1 MDYEKRTW
9 LYLKNDFFWVGDS
22 KNETLHIGL
31 ISDNQAGVRAFM
43 GILHSLVNLPA
54 LYPSQYLSRSSAK
67 VFPHYLIHVGDA
79 VQSYDSLEE
88 WQTEFA
94 DPLSYVWSSGQ
105 RNSPPPILYAH
116 GNHDQDINSRYIYT
130 TGERQGKNWF
140 STTLGAAHFVVLD
153 SQPLAQAET
162 QLDWLRRET
171 HMEAWMQ
178 ASFRIAIVHIAPFI
192 EYWDPR
198 AWEELGE
205 KYWGKYVRM
214 KLLPIL
220 MNSGVDLIVSGH
232 QHIYSR
238 GWMSNE
244 VGKELIKDEFDI
256 SMNSS
261 DKRQRVRVMANSL
274 KQNRVLQGKD
284 NLTYYIDHLRKGAM
298 MTVIGGAGG
307 ELDSK
312 QNKLCIHRQYN
323 IISISNTENYHL
335 RYQGSF
341 SVILMAGNNKIDNNT
356 NQINLVTGVLIDKPP
371 SMATNSSY
379 SGKVLICGSH
389 ACAKC
394 GYCRGW
400 YWSSSGKMKR
410 YAKRPDATCTA
421 SYAYGLSGYGRGCRG
436 CALCCLHNIP
446 WVRCFACCCR
456 GKYYGGAGYSHGTG
470 LPLNGYL
477 IGGVDYHIDKL
488 AGVDFAAR
496 RNRAAAGSLVELAVG
511 SGVGNMLRD
520 AGNMTDGTLSKRL
533 ALHRDHHDFGHLCEC
548 SDNQQ

>member
-1 MDYEKRTW
+1 MHQYFSIIVQPIRLDEVHWTYRAHLGSLRANTQYQYKIFAMDYEKRTW
-9 LYLKNDFFWVGDS
+9 LYLKNEFFWVGES

-43 GILHSLVNLPA
+43 GTLHSLVNLPA
-54 LYPSQYLSRSSAK
+54 SYPSQYLTRSSAK

-79 VQSYDSLEE
+79 VQSYDSLDE

-94 DPLSYVWSSGQ
+94 DPLSYAWSSAQG
-105 RNSPPPILYAH
+105 NSPPPILYAH

-171 HMEAWMQ
+171 HLEAWMQ

-205 KYWGKYVRM
+205 KYWGKYVRT
-214 KLLPIL
+214 KLVPIL
-220 MNSGVDLIVSGH
+220 MDSGVDLIVSGH

-312 QNKLCIHRQYN
+312 QVEDWGFYEKTVLGQHHFAMITLNNEESR
-323 IISISNTENYHL
+323 
-335 RYQGSF
+335 
-341 SVILMAGNNKIDNNT
+341 LMWRVYDANS
-356 NQINLVTGVLIDKPP
+356 QLIDKFD
-371 SMATNSSY
+371 
-379 SGKVLICGSH
+379 LI
-389 ACAKC
+389 
-394 GYCRGW
+394 R
-400 YWSSSGKMKR
+400 
-410 YAKRPDATCTA
+410 
-421 SYAYGLSGYGRGCRG
+421 
-436 CALCCLHNIP
+436 
-446 WVRCFACCCR
+446 
-456 GKYYGGAGYSHGTG
+456 
-470 LPLNGYL
+470 
-477 IGGVDYHIDKL
+477 
-488 AGVDFAAR
+488 
-496 RNRAAAGSLVELAVG
+496 
-511 SGVGNMLRD
+511 
-520 AGNMTDGTLSKRL
+520 
-533 ALHRDHHDFGHLCEC
+533 
-548 SDNQQ
+548 